1 MFSNLSK
8 GNILYGLDKSNGEIK
23 YFTAVV
29 ENATPTLPVNVG
41 QFMGNVMNIE
51 ATRDGKVLKFQQIPS
66 SSAIADYGNNTF
78 VLADSKDSLT
88 NYVNSKLQA
97 SRNIVNSYEENK
109 KLVESYTNI
118 LNDINPNPNSDELKA
133 IKDEFS
139 DIKDQF
145 KEIISLLKGN
155 TNKE

>member
-8 GNILYGLDKSNGEIK
+8 GNILYGLDKSNGEMK

-29 ENATPTLPVNVG
+29 ESATPALPTNVG
-41 QFMGNVMNIE
+41 QFIGNVMDIE
-51 ATRDGKVLKFQQIPS
+51 VTKDGKLLKFQQIPS
-66 SSAIADYGNNTF
+66 GSAIADYGNNTF
-78 VLADSKDSLT
+78 VLADSKDSLS

-109 KLVESYTNI
+109 KLVEYYTNI

-133 IKDEFS
+133 IRNEFS
-139 DIKDQF
+139 EMKSQF
-145 KEIISLLKGN
+145 GEIISLLKGKQ
-155 TNKE
+155 KE

>member
-8 GNILYGLDKSNGEIK
+8 GNILYGLDKSNGDIK

-29 ENATPTLPVNVG
+29 ESANPALPINANAFL
-41 QFMGNVMNIE
+41 GNVMDIDV
-51 ATRDGKVLKFQQIPS
+51 TRDGKRLKFQQIPS
-66 SSAIADYGNNTF
+66 NAAIADYGNNTF
-78 VLADSKDSLT
+78 VLADSKETIT

-109 KLVESYTNI
+109 KLVDSYTSI

-133 IKDEFS
+133 IKQEFS
-139 DIKDQF
+139 EMKGQF
-145 KEIISLLKGN
+145 EEIVSLLKGKQ
-155 TNKE
+155 KE